1 MKNIY
6 SFIILFSIVFL
17 SACSKDAFRS
27 YDKRIVGTWTITD
40 VDRHGSGSDPSVLP
54 FREGQFTFNSDG
66 SLIYVKA
73 GVSYTGSWDI
83 RRVSNGDDSQQ
94 ALEIT
99 AINFPNQ
106 VVLSEYYDDMNFTG
120 TNRFKTTVTDGN
132 HSYTTFFGR

>member
-6 SFIILFSIVFL
+6 SFIILFSIIFL

-27 YDKRIVGTWTITD
+27 YEKRIVGTWNITD

-54 FREGQFTFNSDG
+54 FREGQFTFNSG
-66 SLIYVKA
+66 GTLIYVKA
-73 GVSYTGSWDI
+73 GVSYTGTWDI
-83 RRVSNGDDSQQ
+83 RDVSAGEENRQ

-106 VVLSEYYDDMNFTG
+106 VVLGEYYDDISFSG
-120 TNRFKTTVTDGN
+120 SDHIKAWIYDGR
-132 HSYTTFFGR
+132 HSYTTHLRR